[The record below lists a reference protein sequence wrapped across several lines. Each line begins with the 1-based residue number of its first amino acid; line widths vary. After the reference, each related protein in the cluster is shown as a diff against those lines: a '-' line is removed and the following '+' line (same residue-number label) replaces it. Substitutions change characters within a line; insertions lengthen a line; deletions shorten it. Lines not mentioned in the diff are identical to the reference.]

1 MAKHMGIDE
10 RKRIELLLGLRWT
23 AAEIAREMGRREST
37 ISREILARRVS
48 SNKGYGCSNRLC
60 AKFDECRRT
69 RIWSAAQNTKLHKHL
84 GRCFECCDE
93 FRERACLKLGSSPY
107 VCNGCEQ
114 LQACPLAKKLYV
126 ASAAQANYGSVLSES
141 RRGVAAKDGRIAEM
155 NRVLAPCILRGQSI
169 RHVMA
174 SNPDVFRGIGERSV
188 YRYVEER
195 LFDVTRGDLPAAYKR
210 RPQKKQAETRSRAK
224 QRIGRTY
231 REFCE
236 FRDAN
241 DGVKPVELDTVLGT
255 MGGKVLFTL
264 MFPSKLMLAFLKDA
278 KTPQTC
284 TRVFNQIWEA
294 AGARLFRRMFPVV
307 LTDNGTEFADPEGIE
322 FARVDPVH
330 NPYKLVRRTRVFFCD
345 AYRASQKPHVERN
358 HEELRRI
365 LTKGVS
371 FDSLT
376 QEQVN
381 LALSHVNSY
390 TRGVLGN
397 GTPYDEFVKEFGE
410 EGKAFLGKLG
420 VVRIPANEVTLSPAL
435 LGSKFRRIANK
446 AVMKKH
452 GAK

>member
-10 RKRIELLLGLRWT
+10 RKRIELLLGLRWMVS
-23 AAEIAREMGRREST
+23 EIAHEMGRTEST
-37 ISREILARRVS
+37 ISREVLARRVA
-48 SNKGYGCSNRLC
+48 SNRGYGCTNRIC
-60 AKFDECRRT
+60 EHFDTCRRM
-69 RIWSAAQNTKLHKHL
+69 RSWGAQQKLHKHL
-84 GRCFECCDE
+84 SRCFEGCDE
-93 FRERACLKLGSSPY
+93 FRERACLRVGSSPY
-107 VCNGCEQ
+107 VCNGCEKIHN
-114 LQACPLAKKLYV
+114 CPLVKRLYV
-126 ASAAQANYGSVLSES
+126 ASAAQANYGGTLRES
-141 RRGVAAKDGRIAEM
+141 RSGVRPEKARVDDM
-155 NRVLAPCILRGQSI
+155 NRVLSPCILRGQSI

-174 SNPDVFRGIGERSV
+174 SNPDVFKGIGERSI

-264 MFPSKLMLAFLKDA
+264 MFPSKLMLAFLRDA

-307 LTDNGTEFADPEGIE
+307 LTDNGSEFADPEGIE

-420 VVRIPANEVTLSPAL
+420 IVRIPANEVTLCPFL

-446 AVMKKH
+446 AVMRRH
-452 GAK
+452 GVK

>member
-1 MAKHMGIDE
+1 MAKHMGLDE
-10 RKRIELLLGLRWT
+10 RKRIELLLGLRWKV
-23 AAEIAREMGRREST
+23 AEIANEMGRTEST
-37 ISREILARRVS
+37 ISREIIARRVT
-48 SNKGYGCSNRLC
+48 SNRGYGCTNRIC
-60 AKFDECRRT
+60 EHFDTCRRM
-69 RIWSAAQNTKLHKHL
+69 RSWGAQQKLHKHL
-84 GRCFECCDE
+84 GRCFEGCDE
-93 FRERACLKLGSSPY
+93 FRERACLRIGSSPY
-107 VCNGCEQ
+107 VCNGCEKIHN
-114 LQACPLAKKLYV
+114 CPLVKRLYV
-126 ASAAQANYGSVLSES
+126 ASAAQANYGGTLRGS
-141 RRGVAAKDGRIAEM
+141 RSGVRPEKARVDEM
-155 NRVLAPCILRGQSI
+155 NRVLSPCILRGQSI

-174 SNPDVFRGIGERSV
+174 SNPDVFKGIGERSI

-210 RPQKKQAETRSRAK
+210 RPQKRQAETKTRAK

-231 REFCE
+231 AEFREF
-236 FRDAN
+236 RAAN
-241 DGVKPVELDTVLGT
+241 DGVEPVELDTVLGT

-284 TRVFNQIWEA
+284 TRVFNQIWDA
-294 AGARLFRRMFPVV
+294 AGARLFRRMFPVI
-307 LTDNGTEFADPEGIE
+307 LTDNGSEFADPEGIE

-345 AYRASQKPHVERN
+345 AYCASQKPHVERN

-410 EGKAFLGKLG
+410 EGKAFLEKLG
-420 VVRIPANEVTLSPAL
+420 VVRIPANEVTLCPAL
-435 LGSKFRRIANK
+435 LGSKFRRIANR
-446 AVMKKH
+446 AVMRKH
-452 GAK
+452 GLK

>member
-1 MAKHMGIDE
+1 M
-10 RKRIELLLGLRWT
+10 KR
-23 AAEIAREMGRREST
+23 
-37 ISREILARRVS
+37 
-48 SNKGYGCSNRLC
+48 
-60 AKFDECRRT
+60 
-69 RIWSAAQNTKLHKHL
+69 
-84 GRCFECCDE
+84 
-93 FRERACLKLGSSPY
+93 
-107 VCNGCEQ
+107 
-114 LQACPLAKKLYV
+114 LYV
-126 ASAAQANYGSVLSES
+126 ASAAQANYGGTLRES
-141 RRGVAAKDGRIAEM
+141 RSGVRPEKARVDVM
-155 NRVLAPCILRGQSI
+155 NRVLSPCILRGQSI

-410 EGKAFLGKLG
+410 EGKSFLGKLG
-420 VVRIPANEVTLSPAL
+420 IVRIQANEVTLCPFL

-446 AVMKKH
+446 AVMRRH
-452 GAK
+452 GVK

>member
-23 AAEIAREMGRREST
+23 VSEIAHEMGRREST
-37 ISREILARRVS
+37 ISREVLARRVT
-48 SNKGYGCSNRLC
+48 SNRGYGCTNRIC
-60 AKFDECRRT
+60 EHFDTCRRM
-69 RIWSAAQNTKLHKHL
+69 RSWGAQQKLHKHL
-84 GRCFECCDE
+84 SRCFEGCDE
-93 FRERACLKLGSSPY
+93 FRERACLRIGSSPY
-107 VCNGCEQ
+107 VCNGCEKIHN
-114 LQACPLAKKLYV
+114 CPLVKRLYV
-126 ASAAQANYGSVLSES
+126 ASAAQANYGGTLRGS
-141 RRGVAAKDGRIAEM
+141 RSGVRPEKARVDDM
-155 NRVLAPCILRGQSI
+155 NRVLSPCILRGQSI

-174 SNPDVFRGIGERSV
+174 SNPDVFRGVGERSV

-241 DGVKPVELDTVLGT
+241 DGVRPVELDTVLGT

-264 MFPSKLMLAFLKDA
+264 MFPSKLMLAFLRDA

-307 LTDNGTEFADPEGIE
+307 LTDNGSEFADPEGIE

-330 NPYKLVRRTRVFFCD
+330 NPYKLIRRTRVFFCD

-410 EGKAFLGKLG
+410 EGKSFLGKLG
-420 VVRIPANEVTLSPAL
+420 IVRIPANDVTLCPFL

-446 AVMKKH
+446 AVMRKH
-452 GAK
+452 GVK

>member
-1 MAKHMGIDE
+1 MAKHMGLDE
-10 RKRIELLLGLRWT
+10 RKRIELLLGLRWKV
-23 AAEIAREMGRREST
+23 AEIAHEMGRTEST
-37 ISREILARRVS
+37 ISREVLARRVT
-48 SNKGYGCSNRLC
+48 SNRGYGCTNRIC
-60 AKFDECRRT
+60 EHFDTCRRM
-69 RIWSAAQNTKLHKHL
+69 RSWGAQQKLHKHL
-84 GRCFECCDE
+84 SRCFEGCDE
-93 FRERACLKLGSSPY
+93 FRERVCLRVGSSPY
-107 VCNGCEQ
+107 VCNGCEKIHS
-114 LQACPLAKKLYV
+114 CPLAKRLYV
-126 ASAAQANYGSVLSES
+126 ASAAQANYGGTLRGS
-141 RRGVAAKDGRIAEM
+141 RSGVRPGKARVDDM
-155 NRVLAPCILRGQSI
+155 NRVLSPCILRGQSI

-174 SNPDVFRGIGERSV
+174 SNPDVFRGVGERSV
-188 YRYVEER
+188 YRYVGER
-195 LFDVTRGDLPAAYKR
+195 LFDVTRGDLPATYKR
-210 RPQKKQAETRSRAK
+210 RPQKRQAETRTRAK
-224 QRIGRTY
+224 QRVGRTY

-241 DGVKPVELDTVLGT
+241 DGVEPVELDTVLGT

-264 MFPSKLMLAFLKDA
+264 MFPSKLMLAFLRDA
-278 KTPQTC
+278 KTPRTC

-330 NPYKLVRRTRVFFCD
+330 NPHKLVRRTRVFFCD

-365 LTKGVS
+365 LTKGAS

-397 GTPYDEFVKEFGE
+397 GTPYDEFVKAFGE

-420 VVRIPANEVTLSPAL
+420 IVRIPANEVTLCPFL
-435 LGSKFRRIANK
+435 LGSKFKRIADR
-446 AVMKKH
+446 AVMRKH
-452 GAK
+452 GVK

>member
-23 AAEIAREMGRREST
+23 ATEIAREMGRREST
-37 ISREILARRVS
+37 ISREILARRIS

-60 AKFDECRRT
+60 ARFDECRRT

-141 RRGVAAKDGRIAEM
+141 RRGVTEKDGRIAEM

-195 LFDVTRGDLPAAYKR
+195 LFDVTRGDLPEACKR
-210 RPQKKQAETRSRAK
+210 KSKGRQAVTKTHARHRV
-224 QRIGRTY
+224 GRTY
-231 REFCE
+231 REFC
-236 FRDAN
+236 
-241 DGVKPVELDTVLGT
+241 
-255 MGGKVLFTL
+255 
-264 MFPSKLMLAFLKDA
+264 
-278 KTPQTC
+278 
-284 TRVFNQIWEA
+284 
-294 AGARLFRRMFPVV
+294 
-307 LTDNGTEFADPEGIE
+307 E

-345 AYRASQKPHVERN
+345 AYCASQKPHVERN

-365 LTKGVS
+365 LTKGAS

-420 VVRIPANEVTLSPAL
+420 IVRIPANEVTLSPAL
-435 LGSKFRRIANK
+435 LGSKFRRIANR
-446 AVMKKH
+446 AVMRKH
-452 GAK
+452 GVK